1 MGRVPVVTDA
11 NSRWPGWFREPLVH
25 FVLIGAAVFAV
36 YAILR
41 DPQPTYP
48 LTADDAPI
56 AQLRRDWN
64 ARKGAPPNAAEEQR
78 LKDDW
83 LEEEVL
89 YQRALE
95 LGLDESDTII
105 RRRLVQRMRFL
116 IEDTTPVPEPGDL
129 QLRAWIDAHP
139 DRYEEAARISL
150 DHVFFSRVKR
160 GSNLNIDAGR
170 AAATLAAAPEATVS
184 GDPFP
189 RGNHLDRYTPTS
201 LARSFGVAF
210 ARRVGELPVG
220 NWHGPFESSY
230 GLHVV
235 RVTRRTEAAPPSLEG
250 ARKRARADWIYE
262 RRRQLNRE
270 AVESMIGRYA
280 GQEDPRR

>member
-1 MGRVPVVTDA
+1 MTDA
-11 NSRWPGWFREPLVH
+11 NRRWPGWFREPLVH
-25 FVLIGAAVFAV
+25 FIAIGAAVFVV

-41 DPQPTYP
+41 DPQPTDP

-56 AQLRRDWN
+56 AQLRRDWK
-64 ARKGAPPNAAEEQR
+64 ARTGTPPNAAEERR
-78 LKDDW
+78 LTDDW

-89 YQRALE
+89 YRHALE

-116 IEDTTPVPEPGDL
+116 IEDTTPIPEPDDA

-139 DRYEEAARISL
+139 DRYGEVARISL
-150 DHVFFSRVKR
+150 DQVFFSRGKR
-160 GSNLNIDAGR
+160 GGNLTIDAEG
-170 AAATLAAAPEATVS
+170 AAAILATAPDATVS

-189 RGNHLDRYTPTS
+189 RGNHLDGYTPGA
-201 LARSFGVAF
+201 LARSFGLAF
-210 ARRVGELPVG
+210 AQRIGGLAVGD
-220 NWHGPFESSY
+220 WQGPFESSY

-235 RVTRRTEAAPPSLEG
+235 RVTGRTEEVPPSLEG
-250 ARKRARADWIYE
+250 VRKRARADWIYE
-262 RRRQLNRE
+262 RRRRLNRE

-280 GQEDPRR
+280 GKGDPDR